1 MVPARGRKSRLMPL
15 LVLPRQGQ
23 QVRRSARPD
32 RRSARPD
39 RTASRVRR
47 ESVLP
52 GAASLAQV
60 AGNDSTCELAGVNE
74 YAIAQLAESDLAQ
87 IAESDSTTEMRPQI
101 CGSAAVR

>member
-1 MVPARGRKSRLMPL
+1 MPL

-32 RRSARPD
+32 RRPARPD

-52 GAASLAQV
+52 GAAPFCSMQETAD
-60 AGNDSTCELAGVNE
+60 AT
-74 YAIAQLAESDLAQ
+74 QLAE
-87 IAESDSTTEMRPQI
+87 IDSTTEMRPQI
-101 CGSAAVR
+101 CGSAAVRQPEPSRHGAALGFQDYGTVGDPMSGLGTS